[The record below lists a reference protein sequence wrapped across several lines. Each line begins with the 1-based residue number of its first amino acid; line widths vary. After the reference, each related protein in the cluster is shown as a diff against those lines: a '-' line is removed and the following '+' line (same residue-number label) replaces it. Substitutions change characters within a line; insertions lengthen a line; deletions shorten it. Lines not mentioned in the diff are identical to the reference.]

1 MLTDVLLVNF
11 LEHGCT
17 INGEYYTS
25 PWNSCEQQSSRR
37 DVANSKRERLLRDNA
52 PAHKVAMHKTANCG
66 FELLPHPLYSPDL
79 ATSDYHL
86 FPNMKKQLGDR
97 VFTDNEETMACV
109 PNVLNGFETHSF
121 KEDLKA
127 LVKGCEKYVHL
138 NGVYMDK

>member
-1 MLTDVLLVNF
+1 M
-11 LEHGCT
+11 
-17 INGEYYTS
+17 
-25 PWNSCEQQSSRR
+25 
-37 DVANSKRERLLRDNA
+37 LRDNA
-52 PAHKVAMHKTANCG
+52 PAHKVAMDKTANCG
-66 FELLPHPLYSPDL
+66 FELPPHPLYSPDL

-109 PNVLNGFETHSF
+109 LNVLNGFETHSF

-127 LVKGCEKYVHL
+127 LVKDCEKSVHL